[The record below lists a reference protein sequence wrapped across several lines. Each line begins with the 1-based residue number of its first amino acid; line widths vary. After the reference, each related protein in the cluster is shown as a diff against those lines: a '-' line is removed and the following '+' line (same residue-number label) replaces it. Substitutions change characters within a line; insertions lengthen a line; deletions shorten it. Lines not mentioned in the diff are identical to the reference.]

1 MARDSTETIEYSI
14 VFHMYLCNI
23 WEWLNDWLFLCITKY
38 RSKNFRNES
47 PLTKQK
53 SFDKAES
60 GILTYFFS
68 NLPINFFLSRRKNYN
83 NNPPFPNQAIS
94 IMVQGSPTARRC
106 TKLSSQSHISIY
118 LAGLNTNVRQRLLTW
133 TKMTTLARFHAE
145 IFKMLR
151 FWPEKVSIS
160 CNLSSKFQN
169 LTVKFWNCRLFP
181 LPTWRGEKAAISKLC
196 LVVLILNVL

>member
-68 NLPINFFLSRRKNYN
+68 NLPIIFFYLGEKIVRIIPLFQIKRSQLWYK
-83 NNPPFPNQAIS
+83 
-94 IMVQGSPTARRC
+94 ARRR
-106 TKLSSQSHISIY
+106 
-118 LAGLNTNVRQRLLTW
+118 LAVVRNWALKVTLVSTSPAWTLTCVKDYWHEQKWQRLLAF
-133 TKMTTLARFHAE
+133 MQ
-145 IFKMLR
+145 
-151 FWPEKVSIS
+151 
-160 CNLSSKFQN
+160 KF
-169 LTVKFWNCRLFP
+169 LKC
-181 LPTWRGEKAAISKLC
+181 
-196 LVVLILNVL
+196 